1 MLSIALLLLLLAPG
15 EAPDAARTRLG
26 PDDVGRLVEVKD
38 VCLSPDG
45 GWVAYVVLGADLEKD
60 LSTSDIWMASWDGAR
75 QVRLTSDPAQDTHP
89 RWSPDGRQL
98 AFLSD
103 RGNEDE
109 IAQVWALDLA
119 GGEPRVLTAIPG
131 GVEEFDWS
139 PDGKRLALVA
149 NDPDP
154 RVAGKTK
161 ADKRKNE
168 PPIVVDRYQMKRD
181 YEGYLSEQ
189 RARLA
194 VFEIATRALEVLTK
208 GPFDDASALFSPDGK
223 NIAFVSKRGVDPDRH
238 WNTDLYVVEARAGAE
253 ARALT
258 SFEGSDA
265 DPDWESTPRWSPDG
279 SSIAYLRRAGASVL
293 DQMYGGPELAV
304 LSLSGGEPRRLTAG
318 LDRHVRHPRWSPD
331 GGSLYFALEDD
342 RRVMLARIPAA
353 GGPVDKLTSGE
364 QVVSDLDVG
373 RDGRVVV
380 VVSRPQAPTE
390 VFAFENGTLRPLS
403 HQNDAWLATKTLGSL
418 ADADFTSA
426 DGTRIGAIVVRPP
439 DFAPGRRYP
448 TIAWIHGGPVG
459 QDQSNFDGSDSFI
472 AQFLA
477 ARGYLVVRPN
487 YRGSSGR
494 GDAFSKAIAAD
505 WGRLEVKDVLAAVDG
520 LVAQGVADPQR
531 LGIGGWS
538 YGAMT
543 TNYTIASDGRFKAAV
558 SIAGVSNMLA
568 SYGVDHYIHQYE
580 HELGPPWKSLDAYVK
595 LSYPFLHADRIT
607 TPTLFMCG
615 QEDWNVPLINSE
627 QMYQAL
633 KSLGRD
639 TRLVVYPG
647 AHHGID
653 APSYRKDLLE
663 RIADWYDRRI
673 GAKAA
678 AAR

>member
-1 MLSIALLLLLLAPG
+1 MPCLALVLLLLAPA
-15 EAPDAARTRLG
+15 ETPAVPRTRLG
-26 PDDVGRLVEVKD
+26 PDDVSRLVEIKD
-38 VCLSPDG
+38 VRLSPDG
-45 GWVAYVVLGADLEKD
+45 AWVAYVVEGANLAKD
-60 LSTSDIWMASWDGAR
+60 LPISDIWMASWDGTR
-75 QVRLTSDPAQDTHP
+75 QVQLTSDPAQDSGP
-89 RWSPDGRQL
+89 RFSPDGRQL

-103 RGNEDE
+103 RGNDDE
-109 IAQVWALDLA
+109 ITQVWVLDLA
-119 GGEPRVLTAIPG
+119 GGEPRVLTAVPG
-131 GVEEFDWS
+131 GVLEFDWS
-139 PDGKRLALVA
+139 PDGKRLALIA
-149 NDPDP
+149 KDPDP
-154 RVAGKTK
+154 RAEAKGK
-161 ADKRKNE
+161 AEKRKNE

-181 YEGYLSEQ
+181 YEGYLSER

-194 VFEIATRALEVLTK
+194 IFDIATRGLEVLGK
-208 GPFDDASALFSPDGK
+208 GPFDDASPLFSPDGQYV
-223 NIAFVSKRGVDPDRH
+223 AFASKRGADPDRH

-258 SFEGSDA
+258 TFEGGDA
-265 DPDWESTPRWSPDG
+265 EPEWESTPRFSPDG
-279 SSIAYLRRAGASVL
+279 RSIAYLRRAGVTVL

-304 LSLSGGEPRRLTAG
+304 VSREGGEPRRLTAS
-318 LDRHVRHPRWSPD
+318 LDRQTRHPRWSPD
-331 GGSLYFALEDD
+331 GAQLYFTLEDD
-342 RRVMLARIPAA
+342 RRVALARIPAV
-353 GGPVDKLTSGE
+353 GGPVERLTSGD
-364 QVVSDLDVG
+364 QAVSELDVG

-380 VVSRPQAPTE
+380 VTSRAQAPGE
-390 VFAFENGTLRPLS
+390 VFAFENGALRPLTR
-403 HQNDAWLATKTLGSL
+403 HNDAWLATKALGSV
-418 ADADFTSA
+418 ADAEFTSA
-426 DGTRIGAIVVRPP
+426 DGTRIGAVVVRPP

-448 TIAWIHGGPVG
+448 TIAWIHGGPVA
-459 QDQSNFDGSDSFI
+459 QDQHSFDSGDSFI
-472 AQFLA
+472 AQLLA
-477 ARGYLVVRPN
+477 ARGYVVVRPN

-494 GDAFSKAIAAD
+494 GLAFSKAIAAD
-505 WGRLEVKDVLAAVDG
+505 WGHLEVADVLAAVDG
-520 LVAQGVADPQR
+520 LVSQGVADPER

-580 HELGPPWKSLDAYVK
+580 HELGPPWKSFDRYVR

-653 APSYRKDLLE
+653 APSHRKDLLE
-663 RIADWYDRRI
+663 RLVDWYDKRLASR
-673 GAKAA
+673 
-678 AAR
+678 